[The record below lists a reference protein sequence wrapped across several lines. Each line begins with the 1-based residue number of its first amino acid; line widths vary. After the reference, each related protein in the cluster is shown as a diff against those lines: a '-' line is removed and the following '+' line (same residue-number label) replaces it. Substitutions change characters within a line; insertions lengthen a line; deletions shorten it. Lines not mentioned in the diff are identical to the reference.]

1 MTEIERK
8 IKLGM
13 KLQELHDEFCPDYEP
28 DWDNDTA
35 AKYYI
40 FQNLVTNKFSVGSV
54 YKFSY
59 SASVWFPDMRIAY
72 KICNMLNGEK
82 NVRRNRKDQAI

>member
-8 IKLGM
+8 IKLGIR
-13 KLQELHDEFCPDYEP
+13 LQELHDEFCPDYVP
-28 DWDNDTA
+28 DWENDVA

-40 FQNLVTNKFSVGSV
+40 YQNPVTDRFTVGSV

-59 SASVWFPDMRIAY
+59 SASVWFPDMRTAY
-72 KICNMLNGEK
+72 KVCNILNGK
-82 NVRRNRKDQAI
+82 C